1 LTAHFPL
8 YVTLSIAGLL
18 LTVAFALYF
27 HNARKRLPIPTAQIG
42 NYTFEELY
50 AELQGQTY
58 NVQTMAMKL
67 VGAKASEDNLLV
79 LFMTYAEQM
88 NQGITLHSSND
99 DSGYL
104 YGVLCPKFE
113 SYGLVTKTILNKLE
127 SADVEILR
135 YETSELGHKFYALV
149 EKVNRRQKKN
159 QGLIL
164 PPTKRIRQ
172 NDYTIKK

>member
-1 LTAHFPL
+1 MIIG
-8 YVTLSIAGLL
+8 Y
-18 LTVAFALYF
+18 ALYF
-27 HNARKRLPIPTAQIG
+27 VRVRKILSIWNAQIG

-50 AELQGQTY
+50 AELQGQSY

-67 VGAKASEDNLLV
+67 VGRKASEDNLLV
-79 LFMTYAEQM
+79 LFMAYAEQM

-113 SYGLVTKTILNKLE
+113 SYGLVTKTIINKLDL
-127 SADVEILR
+127 ADVEILR

-164 PPTKRIRQ
+164 PPTKSSRP
-172 NDYTIKK
+172 